1 MTDKDLK
8 MNNDELLLSISKIL
22 DDKLDEKLSPIGQ
35 SLNRIDKQ
43 IKDINLL
50 LENINKSI

>member
-8 MNNDELLLSISKIL
+8 KNNDELLLSISKIL

-50 LENINKSI
+50 LENIDKSI